1 MNKSILAGFTM
12 AIAASGGAAQA
23 ATVQIS
29 AQNPVVEIQV
39 TESIRTAPDIANIS
53 GGVQSRAATA
63 SEAMKINAVA
73 MDKMIKTLVAQG
85 IKREDIQTAGINL
98 NAQYQYRE
106 NDTPLFTGYEVSNTV
121 SVRLKDIAKIGSVL
135 DAMVGAGATNL
146 NGPWF
151 GLENDAK
158 VKEQARKRAFERAQA
173 QATDYAKMTGYAG
186 VRVLQI
192 SEGVTGSGPVPMMEM
207 RVQAMDA
214 SAAKTSVEPGQ
225 IEAGVSISVTF
236 EMTR

>member
-1 MNKSILAGFTM
+1 MNKSILAGFTI
-12 AIAASGGAAQA
+12 AIAATGGAAQA
-23 ATVQIS
+23 AEVQIS

-63 SEAMKINAVA
+63 SEAMKLNAAA
-73 MDKMIKTLVAQG
+73 MDKLVKALVAQG

-106 NDTPLFTGYEVSNTV
+106 NDTPLFTGYEVSNMV
-121 SVRLKDIAKIGSVL
+121 SVRLKDTARIGSVL
-135 DAMVGAGATNL
+135 DAMVAAGATNL

-173 QATDYAKMTGYAG
+173 QANDYAKMTGYSG

-192 SEGVTGSGPVPMMEM
+192 SEGVVGSGPVPMPVM
-207 RVQAMDA
+207 RVEAMDA
-214 SAAKTSVEPGQ
+214 SAGKTSVEPGQ
-225 IEAGVSISVTF
+225 IEAGVSIAVTF